1 MENVNIFNLTQFL
14 QNFYNSCSFNKSNG
28 DWILEM
34 SSKPSKVPLSNL
46 LQRKFIWRKLD
57 GALSNVYSALL
68 SSKCQDVKDD
78 WQFQCYFTMISH
90 CSSLVKRRNN
100 ISKKYAFISSFH
112 LWSLSVCVLQR
123 IYLNFWKACFIH
135 SSFKWRNDRVLLFMN
150 GFLHLLFL
158 LANA

>member
-1 MENVNIFNLTQFL
+1 MTQFL

-57 GALSNVYSALL
+57 GALSNVYYATL

-78 WQFQCYFTMISH
+78 WQFQCYFTIISSMH
-90 CSSLVKRRNN
+90 LNSLRGNN
-100 ISKKYAFISSFH
+100 VSKKYAFISLMISV
-112 LWSLSVCVLQR
+112 SVCTTKNLFEF
-123 IYLNFWKACFIH
+123 LKGLFHTFFIQME
-135 SSFKWRNDRVLLFMN
+135 KW
-150 GFLHLLFL
+150 
-158 LANA
+158 

>member
-1 MENVNIFNLTQFL
+1 MDSWNVKQTIKSAIIKLITKEIHLKKARWRFIKRLLPYTTFIKMPRCQRWLTISMLPYYNKFNAQL
-14 QNFYNSCSFNKSNG
+14 NSLRGN
-28 DWILEM
+28 
-34 SSKPSKVPLSNL
+34 
-46 LQRKFIWRKLD
+46 
-57 GALSNVYSALL
+57 NV
-68 SSKCQDVKDD
+68 
-78 WQFQCYFTMISH
+78 
-90 CSSLVKRRNN
+90 
-100 ISKKYAFISSFH
+100 SKKYAFISSFH